1 MSRVFRRRYVARRS
15 AVGRTSLEVM
25 ARWTGTWISGLA
37 AAGVDRRAQGS
48 WPGRRYGLP
57 EDGEGAVATTG
68 SRFAAL
74 FVDVLAGALIGALI
88 NGFVDDPSFAV
99 RTIIVDGSLVLQVL
113 LLQALTG
120 QSLGMRLIGI
130 RVARAADP
138 GAVPGFL
145 AAAIRTALL
154 VLVLPAVLLDR
165 DGRGLHDKAAGTI
178 VLRGS
183 ASFAG

>member
-1 MSRVFRRRYVARRS
+1 M
-15 AVGRTSLEVM
+15 
-25 ARWTGTWISGLA
+25 GLA
-37 AAGVDRRAQGS
+37 AAGADRRAEGS

-74 FVDVLAGALIGALI
+74 LVDLIAGTLIAAFV
-88 NGFVDDPSFAV
+88 NGFVDDPSFLV
-99 RTIIVDGSLVLQVL
+99 RTVVVDGSLVLPVIV
-113 LLQALTG
+113 LQALTG
-120 QSLGMRLIGI
+120 QSLGMKLIGI
-130 RVARAADP
+130 RVARAAAPDQ
-138 GAVPGFL
+138 VPGFL
-145 AAAIRTALL
+145 PAAIRTALL

-178 VLRGS
+178 VLRGA

>member
-1 MSRVFRRRYVARRS
+1 
-15 AVGRTSLEVM
+15 M

-37 AAGVDRRAQGS
+37 AAGADRRVEGS

-57 EDGEGAVATTG
+57 KDGEGAVATTG

-74 FVDVLAGALIGALI
+74 FVDILAGALIGGLI
-88 NGFVDDPSFAV
+88 NSFVDDPSFLV
-99 RTIIVDGSLVLQVL
+99 RTVIVDGSLVLQVI

-120 QSLGMRLIGI
+120 QSLGMKLIGI
-130 RVARAADP
+130 RVARAAAPD
-138 GAVPGFL
+138 AVPGFL
-145 AAAIRTALL
+145 AAAMRTALL

>member
-1 MSRVFRRRYVARRS
+1 
-15 AVGRTSLEVM
+15 M
-25 ARWTGTWISGLA
+25 ARWTGTWISGLG
-37 AAGVDRRAQGS
+37 AAGADRRAEGS

-74 FVDVLAGALIGALI
+74 FVDVLAGALIGALV
-88 NGFVDDPSFAV
+88 NSFVDATGLL
-99 RTIIVDGSLVLQVL
+99 RTVIVDGSLVLQL
-113 LLQALTG
+113 ILLQALTG

-130 RVARAADP
+130 RVAKASAP
-138 GAVPGFL
+138 GAVPGFVP
-145 AAAIRTALL
+145 AAIRTALL
-154 VLVLPAVLLDR
+154 VLVVPAVLLDR

>member
-1 MSRVFRRRYVARRS
+1 
-15 AVGRTSLEVM
+15 M

-37 AAGVDRRAQGS
+37 AAGADRHAEGS

-57 EDGEGAVATTG
+57 EAGPGAVATTG

-74 FVDVLAGALIGALI
+74 FVDIVAGALIGALI
-88 NGFVDDPSFAV
+88 NGFVDDPSFLV
-99 RTIIVDGSLVLQVL
+99 RTLIVDGSLVLQVIV
-113 LLQALTG
+113 LQALTG

-130 RVARAADP
+130 RVARAAAPAELP
-138 GAVPGFL
+138 GLLAVAL
-145 AAAIRTALL
+145 RTALL

-165 DGRGLHDKAAGTI
+165 DGRGLHDKAAGTV

-183 ASFAG
+183 AGFAG

>member
-1 MSRVFRRRYVARRS
+1 M
-15 AVGRTSLEVM
+15 
-25 ARWTGTWISGLA
+25 SGLA
-37 AAGVDRRAQGS
+37 AAGTDRRTEGA

-88 NGFVDDPSFAV
+88 NSFVDDPSFLV
-99 RTIIVDGSLVLQVL
+99 RTVIVDGSLVLQVI

-130 RVARAADP
+130 RVARTAALATAP
-138 GAVPGFL
+138 GLMP
-145 AAAIRTALL
+145 AAIRTALL
-154 VLVLPAVLLDR
+154 VLVIPAVLLDR

>member
-1 MSRVFRRRYVARRS
+1 M
-15 AVGRTSLEVM
+15 
-25 ARWTGTWISGLA
+25 
-37 AAGVDRRAQGS
+37 
-48 WPGRRYGLP
+48 
-57 EDGEGAVATTG
+57 ATTG

-74 FVDVLAGALIGALI
+74 FVDILAGTLIGALV
-88 NGFVDDPSFAV
+88 NGCVDAPSFLL
-99 RTIIVDGSLVLQVL
+99 RTVIVDGSLVLQVI

-130 RVARAADP
+130 RVAKAADP
-138 GAVPGFL
+138 GAVPGFVP
-145 AAAIRTALL
+145 AAIRTALL